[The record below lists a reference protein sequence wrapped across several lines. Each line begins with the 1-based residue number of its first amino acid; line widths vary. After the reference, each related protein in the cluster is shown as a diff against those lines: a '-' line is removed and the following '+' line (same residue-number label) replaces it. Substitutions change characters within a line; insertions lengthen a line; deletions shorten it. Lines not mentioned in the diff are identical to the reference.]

1 MSINITPLDQQVN
14 LKQFEPT
21 FSGSNYDHSS
31 LPLTGWRAEC
41 QQAENNAVTSQKHND
56 QGKRSAEMNKP
67 DIAQSWIAKI
77 ANMFIMPRF
86 AD

>member
-21 FSGSNYDHSS
+21 FGGSNFDHSN
-31 LPLTGWRAEC
+31 LPLSGWGAER
-41 QQAENNAVTSQKHND
+41 QQAKNNIATSQRHSD
-56 QGKRSAEMNKP
+56 QGKRSVEMNKP